1 MRRTLG
7 LLAAFLAVLCFA
19 AMSWAQTPT
28 GAIEGTITDPT
39 GAVVPGAK
47 VTVTETGTGRVISL
61 TTGSTGD
68 YSARNLLPGV
78 YKVKVEAAGFAAKEL
93 TDVTV
98 NSGSVI
104 NGSITLEIGRTGEV
118 VEVAAQAVTVDTFR
132 QTVDNIIT
140 EKQIKELPLFSR
152 NFLDL
157 AALAPGV
164 FIRDGGAIDPTKTFA
179 YRAVGIDGRS
189 GTGTRVQMDGI
200 DVTDETV
207 GTTVANI
214 SQEAVN
220 QFQLTRSSLDIS
232 TSLTSSGAINIISNA
247 GSNQLHGSWFYDYFN
262 QDMGARLQYQPTA
275 SAFNRKRT
283 GGSVGGPFIKDKL
296 FWYANWERTW
306 QATQDVQRHP
316 EFPQFNVVQ
325 GFPTRVQYALGRADW
340 NVTSTI
346 RMFYKFQH
354 SDDLSTGGSAIS
366 PFQNIDWTN
375 VHTIGFDWIKPH
387 ATNSVRFGYTNFN
400 NVISSQELTTK
411 FLNSNGVPVQLNVD
425 GISWGPNNLA
435 PQATYQDNYQLSY
448 DGSYVWNRHT
458 FRYGLA
464 YTHIALGGFANF
476 AGPLTVNGVY
486 DDATIKSLQS
496 QGLSITDPL
505 NYPLDSF
512 STGPANGFFTLR
524 AGHNLPHGDH
534 LNNRTAWFVGD
545 NIKAARHLTINLGLR
560 YEYDSGYFNND
571 RRVIRDPILETWG
584 KGFSQFPDPPHNLYS
599 PSIGFAW
606 DPTGSGKTSIRGGF
620 YKAYEMNI
628 YNNLIFDEFIQ
639 LPPGIGPDSYDYSS
653 VTGPDGTP
661 INVDGKH
668 PDGDYTNLAGQPIKN
683 VLNLISQ
690 VHLALQAAYANY
702 KFDPAKGKSD
712 FQILKTDF
720 DGIYPGNQFKAPY
733 ALQWNIGVQRE
744 LRPGTVLTVDYL
756 YNHGVGLPF
765 TFPDFERRRDA
776 GTLNVAAATTKV
788 NSVLKGQTVDQFI
801 AANPKATIAT
811 FGLAND
817 TIFQGLTSNILR
829 ARFFQG
835 GFTKYQAL
843 QANIVGRFAG
853 AGWFKDSSY
862 NLSYSFG
869 RGQATAAA
877 GRAEF
882 ITNVLDNRFPNNST
896 TFGPN
901 GLDYT
906 HILGAGFL
914 LHVPFGFQLN
924 SGWTFRSAGAQT
936 LTVPNLGGA
945 VSSSNGIF
953 GTDLNGDGGTGSGA
967 PRGDVLPG
975 VNAGQFGRDIG
986 SLKQLNDIITA
997 FNSNNAGKLTP
1008 AGQALV
1014 SAGLFTQ
1021 AQLIKLGAVTQAIPA
1036 IPAGEP
1042 NPWHSLFTTN
1052 LRVTRPIAIKEHWK
1066 ISPFAD
1072 IINLFNHAPA
1082 NLYGGLTGVFGT
1094 LNYDYANAPAGRQ
1107 VSDLTNRRGRN
1118 ADTRLV
1124 QIGVRLDF

>member
-1 MRRTLG
+1 MRSSIV
-7 LLAAFLAVLCFA
+7 LLAAFLAVFFFVA
-19 AMSWAQTPT
+19 TSAAQTPT
-28 GAIEGTITDPT
+28 GAIEGTVTDPT
-39 GAVVPGAK
+39 GAVVPNAK
-47 VTVTETGTGRVISL
+47 VTVTEVATGRTIPL
-61 TTGSTGD
+61 TTNTVGA

-78 YKVKVEAAGFAAKEL
+78 YNVKVEVSGFAPKEL
-93 TDVTV
+93 KDVSV
-98 NSGSVI
+98 NSGAVV
-104 NGSITLEIGRTGEV
+104 NGNFTLEIGKTGEV
-118 VEVAAQAVTVDTFR
+118 VEVAAQAVAVDTNR
-132 QTVDNIIT
+132 QTLDNIIT

-164 FIRDGGAIDPTKTFA
+164 FIRDGGSIDPTKTFA

-232 TSLTSSGAINIISNA
+232 TSLTSSGAINIISNS
-247 GSNQLHGSWFYDYFN
+247 GGNQLHGSWFYDYFN
-262 QDMGARLQYQPTA
+262 QDMGARLQYQPQATP
-275 SAFNRKRT
+275 FNRKRT

-296 FWYANWERTW
+296 FWYANWEKTW

-325 GFPTRVQYALGRADW
+325 GFPTNVQYVLGRMDW
-340 NVTSTI
+340 NITSGI

-354 SDDLSTGGSAIS
+354 SDDVSTGGSAIS
-366 PFQNIDWTN
+366 PFQNLDWTN
-375 VHTIGFDWIKPH
+375 VHTIGVDINKAH
-387 ATNSVRFGYTNFN
+387 STNSVRFGYTNFN
-400 NVISSQELTTK
+400 NRIASQELDTK
-411 FLNSNGVPVQLNVD
+411 FLTSGGVPVQLNVD
-425 GISWGPNNLA
+425 GISWGPNGLA
-435 PQATYQDNYQLSY
+435 PQATYQDNYQTSY
-448 DGSYVWNRHT
+448 DGSYIWNRHT
-458 FRYGLA
+458 FRYGLSF
-464 YTHIALGGFANF
+464 THIALGGFANF
-476 AGPLTVNGVY
+476 AGPLSVNGVY
-486 DDATIKSLQS
+486 DDATIKSLQAA
-496 QGLSITDPL
+496 GLSITDPL
-505 NYPLDSF
+505 NYPLDTF
-512 STGPANGFFTLR
+512 STGPANGFFTLK

-534 LNNRTAWFVGD
+534 INNRTAWFIGD
-545 NIKAARHLTINLGLR
+545 NIKATRRLVINLGLR

-571 RRVIRDPILETWG
+571 RRVTRDPILERWG
-584 KGFSQFPDPPHNLYS
+584 AGFSKFPDPPHNLYS
-599 PSIGFAW
+599 PSVGFVW

-628 YNNLIFDEFIQ
+628 FNNLIFDEFIQ
-639 LPPGIGPDSYDYSS
+639 LPPGIGPDSYDFSS

-668 PDGDYTNLAGQPIKN
+668 PNGDYTDLAGQPIKN
-683 VLNLISQ
+683 VLPLITQ
-690 VHLALQAAYANY
+690 VHQALQAAYANY
-702 KFDPAKGKSD
+702 KFDPTKGKSD
-712 FQILKTDF
+712 FQIIKSDF

-744 LRPGTVLTVDYL
+744 LKPGTVLSVDYL

-776 GTLNVAAATTKV
+776 GTLNVAAASAKV

-811 FGLAND
+811 FGLASD
-817 TIFQGLTSNILR
+817 SIYQGLYPDILR

-843 QANIVGRFAG
+843 QTNITGRING
-853 AGWFKDSSY
+853 TRWFKDSSY
-862 NLSYSFG
+862 TLSYSFG
-869 RGQATAAA
+869 RSQATAAA

-882 ITNVLDNRFPNNST
+882 ITSVIDNHFPNNSK

-901 GLDYT
+901 GLDFT

-924 SGWTFRSAGAQT
+924 SGWNFRSAGAQS
-936 LTVPNLGGA
+936 LFVPNLGGA

-967 PRGDVLPG
+967 PRSDVLPG
-975 VNAGQFGRDIG
+975 ANAGQFGRDVG
-986 SLKQLNDIITA
+986 SLSQLNKIIQD
-997 FNSNNAGKLTP
+997 FNTNYAGKLTP

-1014 SAGLFTQ
+1014 NAGLFTQ
-1021 AQLIKLGAVTQAIPA
+1021 AQLVKLGAVTQAIPVIA
-1036 IPAGEP
+1036 AGAP

-1052 LRVTRPIAIKEHWK
+1052 LRVTRPISIKERWRV
-1066 ISPFAD
+1066 SPFAD

-1082 NLYGGLTGVFGT
+1082 NLYGGLTGVFGS
-1094 LNYDYANAPAGRQ
+1094 LNYDYLNAPSGRQ

-1124 QIGVRLDF
+1124 QVGVRLDF